1 MTKRMGILLGTLA
14 DLKKR
19 LLKTFSYQFY
29 DPDEFRAKRYG
40 NSL

>member
-1 MTKRMGILLGTLA
+1 MGILLGTLA

-19 LLKTFSYQFY
+19 LLRTFSYQFY